1 MEIYFQIL
9 KVAKI
14 TQPGSNMKVSGLTK
28 GLRDN
33 RMTLYIK
40 KHCSLNNVGCFEILP
55 PFFHKESFGWLW
67 HIENYRSCKKKRPW
81 IEYGIRVCMIYSE
94 HNIY

>member
-1 MEIYFQIL
+1 L

-40 KHCSLNNVGCFEILP
+40 NTAL
-55 PFFHKESFGWLW
+55 
-67 HIENYRSCKKKRPW
+67 
-81 IEYGIRVCMIYSE
+81 
-94 HNIY
+94 